1 MANRKRP
8 IRVRTYLT
16 EEELKM
22 VHKRM
27 AQMGTTNREAYMRKM
42 ALDGYILRLEIPELK
57 EYVAMQRVH
66 SKRFNEIAK
75 RVNETGRL
83 YPEDVAEMKEMISK
97 STAQMELVL
106 AEVNKLKYAPV
117 RCAANFTKIV
127 SGAWGLPK
135 QESTRGPHGALLAKY
150 VYLRR
155 QENALWSPSC
165 PACYR
170 CFHLSKRTR
179 DIWFYQK
186 WTLWCPA
193 CQVCF

>member
-83 YPEDVAEMKEMISK
+83 YPEDVVEMKEMISK
-97 STAQMELVL
+97 STAQMDLVL
-106 AEVNKLKYAPV
+106 AEVNKLK
-117 RCAANFTKIV
+117 
-127 SGAWGLPK
+127 
-135 QESTRGPHGALLAKY
+135 
-150 VYLRR
+150 
-155 QENALWSPSC
+155 
-165 PACYR
+165 
-170 CFHLSKRTR
+170 
-179 DIWFYQK
+179 
-186 WTLWCPA
+186 
-193 CQVCF
+193 

>member
-57 EYVAMQRVH
+57 EYVAMQKVY

-75 RVNETGRL
+75 RVNVTGRL
-83 YPEDVAEMKEMISK
+83 YPEDVAEMKEMIGK
-97 STAQMELVL
+97 STAQMDLVL
-106 AEVNKLKYAPV
+106 AQVNKLK
-117 RCAANFTKIV
+117 
-127 SGAWGLPK
+127 
-135 QESTRGPHGALLAKY
+135 
-150 VYLRR
+150 
-155 QENALWSPSC
+155 
-165 PACYR
+165 
-170 CFHLSKRTR
+170 
-179 DIWFYQK
+179 
-186 WTLWCPA
+186 
-193 CQVCF
+193 

>member
-83 YPEDVAEMKEMISK
+83 YPEDVAEMK
-97 STAQMELVL
+97 
-106 AEVNKLKYAPV
+106 N
-117 RCAANFTKIV
+117 AACCF
-127 SGAWGLPK
+127 
-135 QESTRGPHGALLAKY
+135 
-150 VYLRR
+150 
-155 QENALWSPSC
+155 
-165 PACYR
+165 
-170 CFHLSKRTR
+170 FHLKICRRTADDVFKKER
-179 DIWFYQK
+179 TCLCVKDTACPQRWM
-186 WTLWCPA
+186 WTIS
-193 CQVCF
+193 

>member
-42 ALDGYILRLEIPELK
+42 ALDGYILRLELPELK

-66 SKRFNEIAK
+66 SKRFNEITK

-83 YPEDVAEMKEMISK
+83 YPEDVAEMKEMIGK
-97 STAQMELVL
+97 STAQMDLVL
-106 AEVNKLKYAPV
+106 AQVNKLK
-117 RCAANFTKIV
+117 
-127 SGAWGLPK
+127 
-135 QESTRGPHGALLAKY
+135 
-150 VYLRR
+150 
-155 QENALWSPSC
+155 
-165 PACYR
+165 
-170 CFHLSKRTR
+170 
-179 DIWFYQK
+179 
-186 WTLWCPA
+186 
-193 CQVCF
+193 